1 MGISG
6 IGDALASPLAGDG
19 VFAVCA
25 GVGAGLHQR
34 TGGTVYGE
42 DRASAYHA
50 GRYQLG
56 YFGKYAGR
64 GGGVAGLDG
73 LAVCKK
79 KIARREA
86 QVEACNLKTSYFRR
100 A

>member
-1 MGISG
+1 MYGKSW
-6 IGDALASPLAGDG
+6 
-19 VFAVCA
+19 F
-25 GVGAGLHQR
+25 GAH
-34 TGGTVYGE
+34 
-42 DRASAYHA
+42 HA

-56 YFGKYAGR
+56 YLGKYAGR

-100 A
+100 VLALALLFYWESFDSMQ